1 MDRIAVHL
9 SNQEWGQVM
18 FVLANAEGKG
28 INWSMVNPLLMA
40 IGDQLRVQAM
50 TQGLQPGQ
58 AQPGAQPPRGN
69 SSKEVVQ

>member
-28 INWSMVNPLLMA
+28 INWSMTNPLLMG

-50 TQGLQPGQ
+50 TSGAQQPGTQ
-58 AQPGAQPPRGN
+58 PRGN
-69 SSKEVVQ
+69 SSKQEVVQ

>member
-1 MDRIAVHL
+1 MDRIAVHM

-28 INWSMVNPLLMA
+28 INWSMTNPLLMA

-50 TQGLQPGQ
+50 TSAQ
-58 AQPGAQPPRGN
+58 AQQPGAQPPRGN
-69 SSKEVVQ
+69 SKQEVVQ